1 MIENMKI
8 ESKKKKG
15 VRKKLRNKMK
25 RGEGGGGGLK
35 KNKGGRTH
43 PSNDKI

>member
-1 MIENMKI
+1 VEEEAKVIKNMKI

-25 RGEGGGGGLK
+25 RGAWGGGGGVGK
-35 KNKGGRTH
+35 EEQRG
-43 PSNDKI
+43 